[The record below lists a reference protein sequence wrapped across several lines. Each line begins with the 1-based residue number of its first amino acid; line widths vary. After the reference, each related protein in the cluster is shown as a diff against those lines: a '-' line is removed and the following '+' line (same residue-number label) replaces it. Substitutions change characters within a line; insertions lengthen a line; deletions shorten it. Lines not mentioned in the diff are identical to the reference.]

1 MKEMSFIQAM
11 EMISYIDS
19 SSDYIRDIYKE
30 FCEKGRAV
38 NGKIIDD
45 ILKKYNVEYES
56 AKEELLDIILSY
68 AMIIV
73 KDSVISAGE
82 SSDIK
87 YLKNLFKIN
96 KGDFFELENQ
106 QIKEIIQ
113 QQLYKLYIDNSIEK
127 HEALFKSGLQDL
139 FDLTNDQM
147 AEFVSPMAY
156 DALKRGADKTHLKS
170 VFPGFQ
176 TND

>member
-1 MKEMSFIQAM
+1 MNFIQAM
-11 EMISYIDS
+11 EIISYIDS
-19 SSDYIRDIYKE
+19 SSDCMRDIYKE

-38 NGKIIDD
+38 DRKIIDN
-45 ILKKYNVEYES
+45 ILKKHNVEYES
-56 AKEELLDIILSY
+56 AKEEFLDIILSY

-73 KDSVISAGE
+73 KDSVISASE

-96 KGDFFELENQ
+96 KGDFFELDNQ

-147 AEFVSPMAY
+147 AIFVNPMAY
-156 DALKRGADKTHLKS
+156 DALERGADKMHLKS
-170 VFPGFQ
+170 VFPDFK
-176 TND
+176 TTD